1 MGTVAGENRA
11 DTRLVDRP
19 LGRRLIA
26 RPRLTALLDGA
37 RSNLL
42 ALVAPAGFGKT
53 TLAREWVS
61 AEHRESLWYRGR
73 EASSDIAELLTGL
86 AQIIDEK
93 IPGVAVQTSSRVR
106 SAQRPEDH
114 AHRLAT
120 ALADDLREWPDGL
133 WLVIDDY
140 QYLKRSQT
148 AEEIVWTLSE
158 SGVNLLVTSRERPS
172 WATPRRLLYG
182 EVYEL
187 NQGALALTAQEARE
201 VVEPQTRADLP
212 GLMALTEGWPAVI
225 GLAALAH
232 EIPAGPNDPLPESL
246 YEYFADELFRAAD
259 QRTQKGLCTLCL
271 LGRVREND
279 LEPLLGS
286 DCTHVIQRGE
296 QLGFLTRDR

>member
-93 IPGVAVQTSSRVR
+93 IPGVAV
-106 SAQRPEDH
+106 
-114 AHRLAT
+114 
-120 ALADDLREWPDGL
+120 
-133 WLVIDDY
+133 
-140 QYLKRSQT
+140 
-148 AEEIVWTLSE
+148 
-158 SGVNLLVTSRERPS
+158 
-172 WATPRRLLYG
+172 
-182 EVYEL
+182 
-187 NQGALALTAQEARE
+187 
-201 VVEPQTRADLP
+201 
-212 GLMALTEGWPAVI
+212 
-225 GLAALAH
+225 
-232 EIPAGPNDPLPESL
+232 
-246 YEYFADELFRAAD
+246 
-259 QRTQKGLCTLCL
+259 
-271 LGRVREND
+271 
-279 LEPLLGS
+279 
-286 DCTHVIQRGE
+286 
-296 QLGFLTRDR
+296 